1 MFLLVTCQ
9 KCKEYER
16 TVRMEEADGA
26 KLVQSISEKMAEM
39 FRSKAQ
45 AARVGMAAE
54 SSLRLSLTSRF
65 RSESELFKNQPSV
78 HRLGLGV

>member
-1 MFLLVTCQ
+1 MRLLLLVSLQ

-26 KLVQSISEKMAEM
+26 RLVQSISEKMAEM

-45 AARVGMAAE
+45 AARVGPE
-54 SSLRLSLTSRF
+54 FSLG
-65 RSESELFKNQPSV
+65 Q
-78 HRLGLGV
+78 